1 MIQIFN
7 RFMNPVK
14 TRRSHYLKN
23 LKEQAMKPAL
33 PAPANAGRRNHWRAI
48 PTCAVALGCI
58 LASASP
64 AGAGTDG
71 SSHMKGGAAAYT
83 QSYAPEHGREQW
95 RGESRAAL
103 TQRWWRWWMSIPK
116 GVNPSDQAGDAN
128 CEINQQG
135 PVWFLG
141 GPLGSSFTRS
151 CTIPAG
157 KAILSPIVTFINDY
171 PCPDLTFQ
179 PTPGQSLDDFLR
191 IGVAPILDGVTL
203 AEAQLDGTPL
213 KVRRVV
219 TKLFSFTGAASLV
232 PNDSCITGSPQLGVS
247 DGFFVFIE
255 PLDPGEHILQIRSVS
270 PFTGTSQGTYNL
282 KIHGRGQ

>member
-1 MIQIFN
+1 
-7 RFMNPVK
+7 
-14 TRRSHYLKN
+14 
-23 LKEQAMKPAL
+23 
-33 PAPANAGRRNHWRAI
+33 
-48 PTCAVALGCI
+48 
-58 LASASP
+58 
-64 AGAGTDG
+64 
-71 SSHMKGGAAAYT
+71 
-83 QSYAPEHGREQW
+83 
-95 RGESRAAL
+95 
-103 TQRWWRWWMSIPK
+103 MSIPK
-116 GVNPSDQAGDAN
+116 SVNPSDEAGGAN

-171 PCPDLTFQ
+171 PCPDPTFQ
-179 PTPGQSLDDFLR
+179 PAPGQSLDDFLR
-191 IGVAPILDGVTL
+191 IGVAPILDSVTL
-203 AEAQLDGTPL
+203 ATAEFDRKPL

-232 PNDSCITGSPQLGVS
+232 PFDSCITGSPQLGVS

-255 PLDPGEHILQIRSVS
+255 PPEPGEHILKIDSVS

-282 KIHGRGQ
+282 KIRAKGQ